1 MQHNQCSIT
10 YITLHAVCYILY
22 VSNYL
27 TLALMCI
34 IQIEFGKRSFFP
46 WISWVSTIFG
56 FNQHH
61 FVKELSSKKRK
72 TFNDMIQR
80 SSNNSIWYSPREM
93 GRYSRVSTGPKGSNN
108 IGWTFMELLNCLFNS
123 GSFFN
128 FKQILTWFGT
138 HIDVFSN
145 HLWKKFLQAR
155 PRHYPLKPFSFRLCN
170 PATKQIRL
178 SNHFHVRV

>member
-1 MQHNQCSIT
+1 MQHNLYVSNINLHYT
-10 YITLHAVCYILY
+10 YVILY
-22 VSNYL
+22 VTNYL

-34 IQIEFGKRSFFP
+34 IQIQFGKRSFFP
-46 WISWVSTIFG
+46 WIGSIAIFG
-56 FNQHH
+56 FDQHH
-61 FVKELSSKKRK
+61 FIKELSSKKWK

-93 GRYSRVSTGPKGSNN
+93 GRYSRVSTGPKRSNN
-108 IGWTFMELLNCLFNS
+108 IGWTFMEFLNSLFNS
-123 GSFFN
+123 GSVFLN

-155 PRHYPLKPFSFRLCN
+155 PRHYPLKLFSFRLCN